1 MWCGSFVRAVTMKK
15 IILFVL
21 LLTAALAA
29 GAQRRSVAILGDSYS
44 TFKGFVEPETNR
56 IWYKV
61 DVDTAKTDV
70 SSVRQTW
77 WHRFISEN
85 DLKLERNNSF
95 SGATVC
101 NTGYK
106 GKDYSD
112 RSFIA
117 RMKDLGRPDI
127 ILILGATNDCWAH
140 SPIGEYK
147 YAGWTAEDLY
157 SFRPAMSYMLD
168 TMKDYYPGT
177 DIYFVL
183 NCRLSDDINE
193 SVHTI
198 CERYGVP
205 VVNLVDID
213 CKANHPTQKG
223 MAQIAEQVKAAIIK

>member
-1 MWCGSFVRAVTMKK
+1 MVMKK
-15 IILFVL
+15 IL
-21 LLTAALAA
+21 LLLIVFLTAAA
-29 GAQRRSVAILGDSYS
+29 GAEGQRRSVSILGDSYS
-44 TFKGFVEPETNR
+44 TFKGFMKPEKNR
-56 IWYKV
+56 IWYKA

-77 WHRFISEN
+77 WHRLITEN

-112 RSFIA
+112 RSFIT
-117 RMKDLGRPDI
+117 RMKDLGAPDI

-140 SPIGEYK
+140 APIGEYK
-147 YAGWTAEDLY
+147 YSGWTDEELF
-157 SFRPAMSYMLD
+157 SFRPAMAYMLD

-183 NCRLSDDINE
+183 NCRLSDEINE
-193 SVHTI
+193 SVNTI
-198 CERYGVP
+198 CDHYGIP
-205 VVNLVDID
+205 VIALEDID

-223 MAQIAEQVKAAIIK
+223 MAQIAEQVKAGLGL

>member
-1 MWCGSFVRAVTMKK
+1 MKK

-56 IWYKV
+56 IWYKA

-85 DLKLERNNSF
+85 D
-95 SGATVC
+95 
-101 NTGYK
+101 K

-157 SFRPAMSYMLD
+157 SFRPAMAYMLD

-223 MAQIAEQVKAAIIK
+223 MAQIAEQVKAAVIK